1 MSAAAPA
8 RVIEIQQADPLAKL
22 IPLVLDGLPSETS
35 RRSNRSRFRSAM
47 PASKR
52 RNVGR
57 SK

>member
-1 MSAAAPA
+1 
-8 RVIEIQQADPLAKL
+8 
-22 IPLVLDGLPSETS
+22 LDGLPSETS